1 MVHDEKIL
9 KHANLLLR
17 RKKISVF
24 LDWLME
30 ILFFMVY
37 GSALI
42 FVIDR
47 IIAIA
52 FTGTPFWHISN
63 YAVIAIEGALLLAS
77 IAVAAIMTRN
87 YLRQKTDPMVR
98 IAKTADNALGLQD
111 RFSSVTE
118 FILKERTGAFEELA
132 KEDAGNAIDELDT
145 RMIIDMPKPNYR
157 WGILLGYLTIV
168 SVGYFTPAE
177 PDPKKPAGLPG
188 HTHEIIAP
196 EEETLITLDV
206 PLTVYKQGGPEL
218 FGNPD
223 RAEGANKVPKIVDPL
238 IGEGPVQTKEVD
250 VYNDEQADGVSPPNI
265 PLKQIITKYRKL
277 AEDTIAQEKYPQ
289 EDKQLLLK
297 YFDRLK

>member
-1 MVHDEKIL
+1 MEFDEKIL
-9 KHANLLLR
+9 KHANILLT

-47 IIAIA
+47 IIAVA
-52 FTGTPFWHISN
+52 FTGTPFWYISN
-63 YAVIAIEGALLLAS
+63 YAVIVIEAALLLAS
-77 IAVAAIMTRN
+77 IAVAGIITRD
-87 YLRQKTDPMVR
+87 YFRQKTDPRIR

-111 RFSSVTE
+111 RLSSATE
-118 FILKERTGAFEELA
+118 FILDGRKGAFEELA
-132 KEDAGNAIDELDT
+132 REDAVRIVDGLDA
-145 RMIIDMPKPNYR
+145 RGIIDMPKPNYR
-157 WGILLGYLTIV
+157 WGILLGYLTIIL
-168 SVGYFTPAE
+168 VGVFTPAE
-177 PDPKKPAGLPG
+177 PEPKNPAKPPD
-188 HTHEIIAP
+188 HENAIMPP
-196 EEETLITLDV
+196 EEDALMILDV
-206 PLTVYKQGGPEL
+206 PPEVFINGPQDMFGEPERVGGAVRTP
-218 FGNPD
+218 
-223 RAEGANKVPKIVDPL
+223 KVVDPL
-238 IGEGPVQTKEVD
+238 IGEGPVQIKDVD

-289 EDKQLLLK
+289 EDKQLLLR